1 MTQRN
6 FYQVLGVRS
15 DASQADIRAAFV
27 RLTKLHHPDSMGRTG
42 DLPQRLQDVQ
52 AAYRCL
58 SVAET
63 RARHDAALAEV
74 ERAHTARTR
83 AVQRR
88 LGRYD
93 RRHPHAQPRP
103 RRSLL
108 HRRAIVLVAL
118 GVAAV
123 LASLRLVG

>member
-6 FYQVLGVRS
+6 FYQVLGVRG
-15 DASQADIRAAFV
+15 DAPQADIRAAFV
-27 RLTKLHHPDSMGRTG
+27 RLTKLHHPDSTGRSG

-63 RARHDAALAEV
+63 RAAHDAVLAEL
-74 ERAHTARTR
+74 ERAHFARAR

-88 LGRYD
+88 LNRYD

-103 RRSLL
+103 YRRTGW
-108 HRRAIVLVAL
+108 RTVVIVAL
-118 GVAAV
+118 GVGALV
-123 LASLRLVG
+123 SLRLIG